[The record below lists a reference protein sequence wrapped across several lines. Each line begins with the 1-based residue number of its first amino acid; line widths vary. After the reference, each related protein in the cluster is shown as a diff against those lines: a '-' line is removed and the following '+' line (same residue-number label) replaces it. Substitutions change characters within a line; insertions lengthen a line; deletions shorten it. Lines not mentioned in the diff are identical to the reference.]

1 MDHLGLSDLSY
12 RHFVENVKDYAIYML
27 NPDGA
32 IASWN
37 LGAQKAKGYTS
48 EEIVGQFFGIFYSES
63 EQRAGLPEK
72 NLAVARLN
80 GKFEGEG
87 WRYRKDGSRFWAHVM
102 IDTIHDEQGTLL
114 GFAKITR
121 DISEQKQMNDRMHY
135 MARYD
140 ALTGLPNRLEFF
152 TVVEKMLAE
161 APERNIA
168 ICTIDV
174 DKFKEINDREGHHTG
189 DLLLQQTASRIRQI
203 LSDDEIVAR
212 FGGDEFVAA
221 KPFSDKRELEAFVH
235 RLHSCFAG
243 HRAFAQTELVVNASI
258 GVSVYPDDA
267 TEINK
272 LIGNSD
278 LAMYRAKHNINEK
291 ICYYVVEMD
300 DKTRQRN
307 QIAADIRT
315 GLQQEQFYIN
325 YHEKYSLKDGTVT
338 GYEALL
344 RWNHPRLGPILP
356 EVFIVIAEE
365 SGAIIS
371 LGYWVI
377 EHVCREALNNKV
389 DKKISVN
396 ISPVQLRDPVF
407 IDKVR
412 EILMRTAYPPT
423 LLEFEVTETAFI
435 TNKQLAFNLLHQLQK
450 MGISIALDDFGTGY
464 SSLSMLRD
472 FNFDVIKLD
481 RSFVSNVESN
491 FQTRSFVRAM
501 VTLSHSLKTPVV
513 AEGVETR
520 EQLRI
525 LEEEGCQEIQG
536 FLFGQPVGIE
546 DLRK

>member
-161 APERNIA
+161 APEHNIA

-189 DLLLQQTASRIRQI
+189 DLLLQQTASRIRQT
-203 LSDDEIVAR
+203 LSGDEIVAR

-221 KPFSDKRELEAFVH
+221 KPFSDKRELEAFVR
-235 RLHSCFAG
+235 RLYACFAG

-267 TEINK
+267 TEINT

-300 DKTRQRN
+300 EKTRQRN

>member
-203 LSDDEIVAR
+203 LSGDEIVAR

-258 GVSVYPDDA
+258 GVSIYPDDA
-267 TEINK
+267 TEINT

>member
-1 MDHLGLSDLSY
+1 MGHLGLSDLSY

-27 NPDGA
+27 NPDGT

-63 EQRAGLPEK
+63 EQRAGVPEK

-87 WRYRKDGSRFWAHVM
+87 WRYRKDGSRFWSHVM
-102 IDTIHDEQGTLL
+102 IDTIYDGEGTLL

-140 ALTGLPNRLEFF
+140 SLTELPNRLEFF

-189 DLLLQQTASRIRQI
+189 DLLLQQTASRIRQT
-203 LSDDEIVAR
+203 LSGDEIVAR

-221 KPFSDKRELEAFVH
+221 KPFSDKRELETFVR
-235 RLHSCFAG
+235 RLYSCFAG

-267 TEINK
+267 TEINT

-300 DKTRQRN
+300 EKTRQRN

-344 RWNHPRLGPILP
+344 RWNHPRLGPVLP

-365 SGAIIS
+365 SGAIVS